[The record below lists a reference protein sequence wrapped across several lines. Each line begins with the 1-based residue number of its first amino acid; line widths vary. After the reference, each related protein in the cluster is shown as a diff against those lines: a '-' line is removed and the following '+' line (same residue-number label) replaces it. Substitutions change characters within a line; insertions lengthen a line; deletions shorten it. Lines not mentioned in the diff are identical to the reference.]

1 MSFSPLFT
9 DSPTPQDKDLA
20 TLSNYLDART
30 THIDLDWAID
40 WEKKIIGGSATVT
53 LEATKDVEEVVLDTS
68 YLDVQGVE
76 VDGAK
81 AVSGN
86 ALVFTETALRWLTA
100 IVVQEYSLDE
110 RIAGMGSAL
119 HVTLPKGVKSG
130 QVSATPHVPAHR
142 TFG

>member
-40 WEKKIIGGSATVT
+40 WQKKIIGGSATVT
-53 LEATKDVEEVVLDTS
+53 LEATKDVEKVVLDTS

-76 VDGAK
+76 VDGTK
-81 AVSGN
+81 AVSGGMRR
-86 ALVFTETALRWLTA
+86 VM
-100 IVVQEYSLDE
+100 VVSGDCTV
-110 RIAGMGSAL
+110 IAHSDFG
-119 HVTLPKGVKSG
+119 TGV
-130 QVSATPHVPAHR
+130 QP
-142 TFG
+142 